1 MKNRYMHM
9 ALPVCGILLS
19 GTCAPALAH
28 PGHEL
33 QSMAAGGADMFFAGL
48 LHPLTGF
55 DHMLAM
61 LAVGL
66 WAALTHKG
74 FRQAL
79 WTPASFLALLL
90 VGALLGI
97 AGLRLPA
104 VEPVIMAS
112 LLVMGLLVAS
122 RASMP
127 RWAASV
133 LVGFFALFHGL
144 AHGAELPEG
153 QAAFAF
159 IAGFMLT
166 TLGLHLTG
174 LGLGYALKQ
183 RGALLTRVT
192 GIGIA
197 GYGLALFAA
206 SF

>member
-1 MKNRYMHM
+1 MRNRSLRR
-9 ALPVCGILLS
+9 ALLASAALLS
-19 GTCAPALAH
+19 VAAGPALAH

-33 QSMAAGGADMFFAGL
+33 QSLAAGGADMFFAGL

-55 DHMLAM
+55 DHLLAM

-66 WAALTHKG
+66 WAALTHKDLK
-74 FRQAL
+74 QAL

-104 VEPVIMAS
+104 VEPIITAS

-127 RWAASV
+127 RWAASA
-133 LVGFFALFHGL
+133 LVGFFAVFHGL
-144 AHGAELPEG
+144 AHGAELP
-153 QAAFAF
+153 QAESAFAF

-166 TLGLHLTG
+166 TLCLHLTG
-174 LGLGYALKQ
+174 LGLGFALKH
-183 RGALLTRVT
+183 RNVLLTRLA
-192 GIGIA
+192 GAGIA
-197 GYGLALFAA
+197 GYGLALLAT